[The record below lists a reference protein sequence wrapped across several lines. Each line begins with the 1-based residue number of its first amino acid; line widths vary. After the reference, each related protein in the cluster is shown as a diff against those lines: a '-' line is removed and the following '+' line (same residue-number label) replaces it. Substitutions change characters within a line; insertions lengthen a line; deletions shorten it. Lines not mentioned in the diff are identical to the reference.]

1 MQTTIR
7 TETLLVCDEPS
18 PLTGRV
24 YPREEVEKMVENY
37 QEKIVND
44 VAAGALDPKD
54 PHRIS
59 LGEVSHKVTDMH
71 LEGNE
76 VKVEYQILTT
86 PMGAML
92 QDMLNAGARMRISP
106 NMTGCVEKVDGK
118 YQASDLTL
126 LSTSMLPA
134 VVVTQESTAVED
146 YDNAMTVLNLTE

>member
-18 PLTGRV
+18 PFTGRV
-24 YPREEVEKMVENY
+24 YPREEVVKMVEQY
-37 QEKIVND
+37 QERIVNE
-44 VAAGALDPKD
+44 VAVGALDPKN
-54 PHRIS
+54 PHKID
-59 LGEVSHKVTDMH
+59 LGEVSHKIIDMH

-76 VKVEYQILTT
+76 VKVEYQILAT
-86 PMGAML
+86 PMGTML
-92 QDMLNAGARMRISP
+92 QDRLTAGAHMRISP